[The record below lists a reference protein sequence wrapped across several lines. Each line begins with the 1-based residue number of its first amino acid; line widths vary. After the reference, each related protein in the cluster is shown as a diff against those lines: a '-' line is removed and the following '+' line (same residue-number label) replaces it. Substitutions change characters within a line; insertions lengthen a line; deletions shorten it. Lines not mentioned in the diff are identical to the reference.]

1 MDHLFLRNW
10 CHRMKAVF
18 AFFLFFSNLKLANA
32 EVLEPTFESIDRII
46 FQKTCT
52 DCHYSGGDGKR
63 VLLDKKSLLNSPLEL
78 VIPGNPDESG
88 LIISLERTD
97 DKRMPPAEDGYDVL
111 SSEEISV
118 IRKWIEIGA
127 P

>member
-1 MDHLFLRNW
+1 
-10 CHRMKAVF
+10 MKALI
-18 AFFLFFSNLKLANA
+18 AIFFLFSNVNLAHA
-32 EVLEPTFESIDRII
+32 EVLEPTFESIDRLV

-52 DCHYSGGDGKR
+52 DCHYAGGDGKR
-63 VLLDKKSLLNSPLEL
+63 VLLDKNSLLNSPLEL

-88 LIISLERTD
+88 LIISFERTD
-97 DKRMPPAEDGYDVL
+97 DKRMPPEEDGYDAL
-111 SSEEISV
+111 TPEEISV